1 MSVHRPNFLATLA
14 RIVVLTVLA
23 TALSFAVTLLVSIIS
38 LALISAARHTTVDMS
53 VAYRVIGVRAVIIA
67 APLALLII
75 GTVEMRSYLRARNEA
90 RPLKFVNE

>member
-14 RIVVLTVLA
+14 RIVVMTVLA

-53 VAYRVIGVRAVIIA
+53 VAYRVIGVRAVMIA

-75 GTVEMRSYLRARNEA
+75 GTVETRSYLRARNEA

>member
-23 TALSFAVTLLVSIIS
+23 TALSFAVTLLVSIVS
-38 LALISAARHTTVDMS
+38 LALASAIRHTAVDMS
-53 VAYRVIGVRAVIIA
+53 VAYRVIGVRAVMVA

-90 RPLKFVNE
+90 RPLKFVNQ